1 MEKKAQNKILII
13 MSAIIII
20 FAALIVYLL
29 INVNELKKNGEQGKS
44 NPVAVSDS
52 GVEIYLP
59 EVYYAASGLTME
71 IYNSQITN
79 LGTHIS
85 EYNVLWECEV
95 GEMLERKFSVAATDE
110 MLGEY
115 PLTVTIYDAAG
126 IPLAA
131 KESTL
136 SIVDAKQWQFSVL
149 AIGDSLSANGAL
161 YAKMQEN
168 LGNQMICNG
177 TRGYEGFLTEARLG
191 FSADDYLT
199 ETGYYLEEGEEVHKF
214 WNPEKESFDWNYY
227 KATTGFNPDVVLLH
241 LGTNGL
247 LSGELNADSI
257 CKIVEL
263 IHKDDKNIPIYVVQ
277 TIYQSDQ
284 NGIGSMKMNN
294 GALMFQGQHKF
305 QRDQAVFHLM
315 KNLDE
320 KLFGEKNVYLVPAGI
335 SMDSAYVFK
344 TEERPVNP
352 YLNFTEAVAVD
363 AVHPS
368 AAGYYQ
374 IADVIYSTM
383 CGTMDNWK

>member
-131 KESTL
+131 
-136 SIVDAKQWQFSVL
+136 
-149 AIGDSLSANGAL
+149 
-161 YAKMQEN
+161 
-168 LGNQMICNG
+168 
-177 TRGYEGFLTEARLG
+177 
-191 FSADDYLT
+191 
-199 ETGYYLEEGEEVHKF
+199 
-214 WNPEKESFDWNYY
+214 
-227 KATTGFNPDVVLLH
+227 
-241 LGTNGL
+241 
-247 LSGELNADSI
+247 
-257 CKIVEL
+257 
-263 IHKDDKNIPIYVVQ
+263 
-277 TIYQSDQ
+277 
-284 NGIGSMKMNN
+284 
-294 GALMFQGQHKF
+294 
-305 QRDQAVFHLM
+305 
-315 KNLDE
+315 
-320 KLFGEKNVYLVPAGI
+320 
-335 SMDSAYVFK
+335 
-344 TEERPVNP
+344 
-352 YLNFTEAVAVD
+352 
-363 AVHPS
+363 
-368 AAGYYQ
+368 
-374 IADVIYSTM
+374 
-383 CGTMDNWK
+383 